1 MKRIRV
7 NLREHKEIM
16 IDPSPFRVSGKLP
29 ALRTKA
35 KHQWRA
41 GLLTFVSTTRLEYM
55 PLEQIHILFEMLRC
69 SRVFVTSYG
78 ILVGVIS
85 RDVLIESLSEKIA
98 VIREYNLQHVAST
111 FVRSRLGLRS
121 KSHREQLD

>member
-16 IDPSPFRVSGKLP
+16 IDPSPFRVS
-29 ALRTKA
+29 
-35 KHQWRA
+35 
-41 GLLTFVSTTRLEYM
+41 EYM